1 MANPTGPAHRSVANV
16 RSPTQPGAISPHTP
30 IRAISSA
37 NYGSPSAL
45 RAEEECVVLELGSRY
60 LRAGFAGDALPK
72 AVIEFGPEEQRRAGD
87 LRRWMIEQ
95 EPPKESHV
103 QQNGWGE
110 PHELWKPDVRGLDLG
125 LVGDKLDRAVREA
138 FTKYLLIDS
147 RPRRM
152 LIAVPSALP
161 LPLLSTILDTL
172 FTNFQPP
179 TISLISPPVLTAV
192 AAGLRSALVVDI
204 GWAET
209 VVTGVYE
216 YREVQCTRSI
226 RGMKILGESTF
237 KMLAEA
243 IDLVGTGDKLKD
255 EELPSFDECEEVSA
269 RMSWCKP
276 AKKAQP
282 KPVRR
287 GLTPVKE
294 EDESRSSVRD
304 MRTSE
309 KIDEDAIV
317 SVPLTSTKPR
327 RTLQLSFSDL
337 AEPCEKALF
346 AAGTPERELDDEE
359 LPLHLLVY
367 RSLLQLP
374 VDVRSI
380 CMSRVI
386 FVGGGSRILGLKG
399 RVLDEV
405 TSLID
410 QRGWDPV
417 SGHAVDQLH
426 SNTKLQRTRPR
437 QDGPTDVLYYNDEN
451 PVFPSVSADMQ
462 EQERD
467 PIEDQLKREASKG
480 MPATTSGYLRA
491 VDSLGAWSGGSLIS
505 QHKIPAIS
513 LVERE
518 QWLQQGISGATR
530 PAEVNITSQ
539 RHSMGPGALR
549 TGTGDRSSWTLGL
562 WG

>member
-1 MANPTGPAHRSVANV
+1 MSIPTVHPHRSVASI
-16 RSPTQPGAISPHTP
+16 RSPTQPGAIGPHTP
-30 IRAISSA
+30 LRTISST

-72 AVIEFGPEEQRRAGD
+72 AVIDFGPEDQRRAGD
-87 LRRWMIEQ
+87 LRKWRIDQ
-95 EPPKESHV
+95 APPEGSHA
-103 QQNGWGE
+103 QRKGWGE
-110 PHELWKPDVRGLDLG
+110 SYELWKPDVRGLDLG

-138 FTKYLLIDS
+138 FTKFLLIDS

-152 LIAVPSALP
+152 LLAVPSALP
-161 LPLLSTILDTL
+161 LPLLSTILDAL

-179 TISLISPPVLTAV
+179 TISLMSPPVLTAV

-216 YREVQCTRSI
+216 YREVQCTRSV
-226 RGMKILGESTF
+226 RGMKTLGEATF

-243 IDLVGTGDKLKD
+243 VDLVGTADKPKD

-276 AKKAQP
+276 SKKTEQRP
-282 KPVRR
+282 IRR

-294 EDESRSSVRD
+294 EDELRPSMRDVRI
-304 MRTSE
+304 SE
-309 KIDEDAIV
+309 KIDEDTTV
-317 SVPLTSTKPR
+317 FVPLTSTKPR
-327 RTLQLSFSDL
+327 RTLKLTFSDL
-337 AEPCEKALF
+337 AEPCENALF
-346 AAGTPERELDDEE
+346 ATGTPENELDDEE
-359 LPLHLLVY
+359 LPLHFLIY
-367 RSLLQLP
+367 KSLLQLP
-374 VDVRSI
+374 VDVRAI
-380 CMSRVI
+380 CMSRLI
-386 FVGGGSRILGLKG
+386 FAGGGSHILGLKG

-405 TSLID
+405 DSLID

-417 SGHAVDQLH
+417 SGKAVEQLR

-437 QDGPTDVLYYNDEN
+437 QDGAAEVLYHDAEN
-451 PVFPSVSADMQ
+451 PDLPGIRADMQ
-462 EQERD
+462 EQELD
-467 PIEDQLKREASKG
+467 LIEDQLKREATRG
-480 MPATTSGYLRA
+480 MSATTSGCLRA

-505 QHKIPAIS
+505 QLKIPAVS
-513 LVERE
+513 LIERE
-518 QWLQQGISGATR
+518 QWLQQGISGALR
-530 PAEVNITSQ
+530 SGEVNISHRQ
-539 RHSMGPGALR
+539 SMGPGALR